1 MDRSIY
7 CCRFIFP
14 ATLTMAVVL
23 CILMASP
30 APVLIGV
37 IITDLLVMLCADPFN
52 AIKRILA
59 PQTRHII
66 TCCTIIDTVTCYAY
80 YYIADLPIGIAIF
93 LGCMTIMLLYI
104 ARKLNKAW
112 LNDYLSLD
120 CREVSCALVTSEK
133 YKYINYWDE
142 KGRRICRSLLHFHLK
157 KEISDDEMEATI
169 RPVFIAGMASGDDF
183 SNELL
188 EKNKKLKKKLEKAE
202 ADQKKLQEKMES
214 EVKRKVAMQ
223 EENLQYEISQIK
235 LRNTSLSNQLK
246 DLSQKK
252 SESEKALKAESDQRK
267 KLQEDYDKLQEDYD
281 KCKKELDFSNAM
293 FEKQNSEMIG
303 LKNEI
308 IRLENEL
315 SQYASQC
322 DQTLYI
328 QSLESEIDLL
338 KSQLDAAIEKIDIL
352 EDDSCCHLAP
362 IHTLPVRSNEDHQKT
377 ISKGGRPA
385 ILTDQQLAELLF
397 DRKAGMKLN
406 DIAAKYNISKA
417 TVSRICKAEEERK
430 AI

>member
-66 TCCTIIDTVTCYAY
+66 TCCTIIDTGTCYAY
-80 YYIADLPIGIAIF
+80 YYIADLPIGIAFF
-93 LGCMTIMLLYI
+93 LGCMTIMLIYI

-120 CREVSCALVTSEK
+120 CREVSCALVTNEK
-133 YKYINYWDE
+133 YKYINYWE
-142 KGRRICRSLLHFHLK
+142 VKGRRICRSLLHFHLK

-202 ADQKKLQEKMES
+202 VDQKKMQEKMDS
-214 EVKRKVAMQ
+214 EVKKKVAMQ

-235 LRNTSLSNQLK
+235 LRNSSLSNQLK
-246 DLSQKK
+246 DLIKKK
-252 SESEKALKAESDQRK
+252 SETEKALKAESDQRK
-267 KLQEDYDKLQEDYD
+267 KLQALYD
-281 KCKKELDFSNAM
+281 KCSKDKNFYNELCD
-293 FEKQNSEMIG
+293 KYTSEMTR

-308 IRLENEL
+308 IDLQNEL
-315 SQYASQC
+315 SQYTSLC
-322 DQTLYI
+322 DQSLYI
-328 QSLESEIDLL
+328 QSLESEIALL

-362 IHTLPVRSNEDHQKT
+362 IHTLPVRADEEDHQKT

-385 ILTDQQLAELLF
+385 SLTDQQLAELLS

-430 AI
+430 VI